1 MSDAPSIPSSTPS
14 PAPSPARAYETPV
27 LERFGTFRELT
38 LAGGSGNCDPSL
50 VLGPE
55 TGNGTNQERC
65 YD

>member
-1 MSDAPSIPSSTPS
+1 MSDAPTTPSFPRS
-14 PAPSPARAYETPV
+14 PAPAPARAYETPT

-38 LAGGSGNCDPSL
+38 QAGGGGNCDPSL

-55 TGNGTNQERC
+55 TGNGTNLARC

>member
-1 MSDAPSIPSSTPS
+1 MPNTSPTSHSAAS
-14 PAPSPARAYETPV
+14 PAPAAARPYETPA

-38 LAGGSGNCDPSL
+38 QAGGSGNCDPSL

-55 TGNGTNQERC
+55 TGAGTNLDRC